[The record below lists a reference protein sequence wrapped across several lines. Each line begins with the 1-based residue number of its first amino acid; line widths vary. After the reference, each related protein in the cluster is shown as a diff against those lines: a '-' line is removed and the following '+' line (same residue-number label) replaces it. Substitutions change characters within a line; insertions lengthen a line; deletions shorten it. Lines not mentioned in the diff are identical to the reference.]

1 MRSLDIGASGMLAQ
15 QMNVDTISNNIANM
29 TTTGFKRQ
37 RIEFADL
44 MYQHLSRPGSS
55 ASSAGDTVPSGI
67 SLGLG
72 VRPAATYRI
81 HEQGTILIT
90 EGDLDIAINGKGFLQ
105 VQLPNGTTAYT
116 RAGSLQRNENGALVT
131 NEGYPITP
139 AITIPNNATS
149 IEISPDGEVLASV
162 PGQTAPSNLGQIQLA
177 AFINPSG
184 LEAMGDNLFLETQA
198 SGAPVTG
205 NPNEEDFGKLQQHM
219 LESSNVD
226 AVKEVTSLI
235 TAQRAYEMNSKI
247 ISTSDEMM
255 QSVSQLR

>member
-37 RIEFADL
+37 RLEFADL
-44 MYQHLSRPGSS
+44 MYQHLSRPGSQAS
-55 ASSAGDTVPSGI
+55 ANGDTVPSGI

-81 HEQGTILIT
+81 HEQGTIQIT
-90 EGDLDIAINGKGFLQ
+90 DGDLDIAINGKGFLQ
-105 VQLPNGTTAYT
+105 VELPNGDTAYT
-116 RAGSLQRNENGALVT
+116 RAGSLQRNQNGEIVT
-131 NEGYPITP
+131 NEGYRITP
-139 AITIPNNATS
+139 SISIPDDAIAVEINA
-149 IEISPDGEVLASV
+149 EGEVFASIQ
-162 PGQTAPSNLGQIQLA
+162 GQTAPSNLGQIQLA
-177 AFINPSG
+177 NFVNPSG
-184 LEAMGDNLFLETQA
+184 LEATGDNLFLETDA
-198 SGAPVTG
+198 SGAPTIG
-205 NPNEEDFGKLQQHM
+205 NPGDDNLGTLRQGM

-226 AVKEVTSLI
+226 SVKEVTNLI
-235 TAQRAYEMNSKI
+235 TAQRAYEMNSKV